1 MKTAIVTG
9 ASRGVGLAVAER
21 LIAKGWQIVGLAR
34 DVGPLHRAKE
44 QLGERFSFETV
55 DLRDAQSV
63 RQVFERI
70 GARLGVFELLVNN
83 AAVFKMKPFRECD
96 DADIDAMIDTNLKGP
111 LRCTLAALKWM
122 RAGSRIINVGS
133 VAGTHGIENQA
144 IYCASKFGLEGFADA
159 LGQEVKMSGIAITS
173 ICPGGIDTPLWNAS
187 NPYPGDLSQI
197 LQPADVASL
206 VEYVAELPPH
216 VVLKRAVVF
225 PTNEWH

>member
-1 MKTAIVTG
+1 MKTAVVTG

-21 LIAKGWQIVGLAR
+21 LLGKGWSVVGLAR
-34 DVGPLHRAKE
+34 DRAPLVAARE
-44 QLGERFSFETV
+44 QLGERFTFETV
-55 DLRDAQSV
+55 DLRDGPGV
-63 RQVFERI
+63 RSAFQQL
-70 GARLGVFELLVNN
+70 GAKHGSFDLLVNN

-111 LRCTLAALKWM
+111 MRCTLAAVKWM
-122 RAGSRIINVGS
+122 RAGSRIINIGS

-159 LGQEVKMSGIAITS
+159 LGQELRSAGIAVTS
-173 ICPGGIDTPLWNAS
+173 VCPGGIDTPLWNAT
-187 NPYPGDLSQI
+187 NPYPGDLGQI
-197 LQPADVASL
+197 LKPADVASL